1 MADQIPTSNAYSE
14 YFNTNQCRSFA
25 QTIVTTAVTQLTA
38 QPCSEVIL
46 VNRTGATLSAFDQNY
61 IFTNNKTVSAFAMTV
76 KTDES
81 FTFRGLTNSDQLS
94 VIGSSAGMINFRTQ
108 FFSSNP
114 SR

>member
-1 MADQIPTSNAYSE
+1 MADQIPTSNAYSK
-14 YFNTNQCRSFA
+14 YFNINQCRSFA

-61 IFTNNKTVSAFAMTV
+61 IGTDNKTVSAFAMSV
-76 KTDES
+76 KNDES

-94 VIGSSAGMINFRTQ
+94 VIGSAAGVVYFRTQ
-108 FFSSNP
+108 FFSMNP

>member
-1 MADQIPTSNAYSE
+1 MADQIPTSNAYSK

-61 IFTNNKTVSAFAMTV
+61 IGTNNKTVSAFAM
-76 KTDES
+76 KALLLEDLLIQIS
-81 FTFRGLTNSDQLS
+81 FLLLG
-94 VIGSSAGMINFRTQ
+94 AM
-108 FFSSNP
+108 P
-114 SR
+114 E